1 MTPAS
6 PATVA
11 NPMKA
16 GNAATPASPAT
27 PLSVEAAEE
36 PASASSLAS
45 RGGGNHSGAPDI
57 TQPRLGRDASID
69 LLRWPVLGRFLRW
82 RWARTAMQIPVL
94 LVSLVMIAH
103 AFWGPALAP
112 KNLAALLSWVHFRG
126 MVVLVLLL
134 AGNLFCMACPFMLP
148 RELARRLHMPRWEWP
163 KRLRNK
169 WPAIGLFVAV
179 LFAYELFDLFSD
191 PWWTGA
197 LIVGYF
203 AAAVVVDSLFRRAS
217 FCKYVCPI
225 GQFNFLSSTLSPLE
239 VAVRDP
245 EICTSC
251 QTKDCIRGTPAHAQ
265 ASSAPSQLPVIQRGC
280 ELALFQPR
288 KVGNLDCTFCLDCVH
303 ACPYDNVGI
312 LSRVPAE
319 ELGVAGTRSG
329 LGNVGRRLDFTALTV
344 VFTFGALLNAFA
356 MTSPVYAVEQ
366 WISQATGLLIEW
378 PILAAIFAVGLVLE
392 PAVVL
397 LAAAAATRPFTDR
410 PMRLLEIVNH
420 FSRSLIP
427 VGFGVWLAHYGF
439 HFFTGFLT
447 VIPVTQNAVLQWLG
461 QPLLGE
467 PLWHLGGLPESIVYP
482 MELGFMGLGLLGS
495 WLIAWTLAQQVS
507 ARRTIGGFAPWSVL
521 HFVIFVC
528 AIWIMTQPMDM
539 RGTFLGG

>member
-1 MTPAS
+1 
-6 PATVA
+6 
-11 NPMKA
+11 
-16 GNAATPASPAT
+16 
-27 PLSVEAAEE
+27 
-36 PASASSLAS
+36 
-45 RGGGNHSGAPDI
+45 
-57 TQPRLGRDASID
+57 
-69 LLRWPVLGRFLRW
+69 
-82 RWARTAMQIPVL
+82 MQIPVL
-94 LVSLVMIAH
+94 LLSLVMIAH
-103 AFWGPALAP
+103 AFWGPDLAP

-148 RELARRLHMPRWEWP
+148 REIARRLHAPRWEWP
-163 KRLRNK
+163 SRLRNK

-225 GQFNFLSSTLSPLE
+225 GQFNFLSSTISPLE
-239 VAVRDP
+239 VAVRDLDV
-245 EICTSC
+245 CASC
-251 QTKDCIRGTPAHAQ
+251 RTKDCIRGTPTQ
-265 ASSAPSQLPVIQRGC
+265 SPSLAGTPHQLPIVERGC
-280 ELALFQPR
+280 ELALFQQR

-303 ACPYDNVGI
+303 ACPHDNVGI
-312 LSRVPAE
+312 LSRIPAD
-319 ELGVAGTRSG
+319 ELGVSGTRSG
-329 LGNVGRRLDFTALTV
+329 LGNVGRRFDFTALTV

-366 WISQATGLLIEW
+366 WISHATGLRVEW
-378 PILAAIFAVGLVLE
+378 PILAAIFAVGLILE
-392 PAVVL
+392 PAVFL
-397 LAAAAATRPFTDR
+397 LATAAISRRFTDR
-410 PMRLLEIVNH
+410 SKNRPMSLLETVNH
-420 FSRSLIP
+420 FARSLVPI
-427 VGFGVWLAHYGF
+427 GFGVWLAHYGF

-447 VIPVTQNAVLQWLG
+447 VVPVTQNAVMQWFG

-495 WLIAWTLAQQVS
+495 WLVAWTLAHQI
-507 ARRTIGGFAPWSVL
+507 ATIRPIRSFMPWCVL
-521 HFVIFVC
+521 HLVIFAC